1 MDILWSPCCPA
12 AIPLR
17 EKVTMVHL
25 PRRRPAALAAG
36 IAVTALALAA
46 CSSGTSDGSSDSS
59 TGGGGGTGS
68 LIIGTTDKITT
79 IDPAGSYDNG
89 SFAVM
94 NQVFPFLM
102 NTPFGSPDVEPD
114 IATKAEFTSPTDYTV
129 TLKPGLKFANGHDLT
144 SSDVKFTFDRQL
156 AIGASGADDGN
167 GPSSLLY
174 NLDSVDAPDD
184 TTVVFHLKSANDQI
198 FPQILSSPAGPIVDE
213 EVFAADA
220 LTPDA
225 DIVAANAFAGPY
237 VITSYDQNNLISYQA
252 NPDYQGLLGA
262 PKTANV
268 DVKYYAEESNLK
280 LDVQQG
286 NIDVAYRSL
295 SATDIEDLRGDS
307 NVNVVD
313 GPGGEIRYI
322 VFNFDTMPYGA
333 KTAEADPAKAL
344 AVRQAAADLIDREL
358 IAKQVY
364 KDTFTPLYS
373 YVPAGLT
380 GANEALK
387 DLYGDGSGGPDKDK
401 AASTL
406 SDAGVATPVELHLQ
420 YNPDHYGS
428 GSADEYALVKDQL
441 EAGGLFKVDLQST
454 EWVQYSKDR
463 TTDVYP
469 AYQLG
474 WFPDYSDAD
483 NYLTPFFLIDNFLH
497 NHYENQAVND
507 MILKQATTADPTER
521 AALIGDI
528 QDAVAKDLST
538 LPLLQGAQ
546 VAVTGKDVSGASDT
560 LDASFKFRY
569 GALSKG

>member
-1 MDILWSPCCPA
+1 
-12 AIPLR
+12 
-17 EKVTMVHL
+17 MVHL
-25 PRRRPAALAAG
+25 PRRRHAALTAG
-36 IAVTALALAA
+36 LAVTALTLAA
-46 CSSGTSDGSSDSS
+46 CSGGTSDNASGSSTD
-59 TGGGGGTGS
+59 GGGGGGASS
-68 LIIGTTDKITT
+68 LVIGTTDKITT

-102 NTPFGSPDVEPD
+102 NTPYGSPDVEPD

-237 VITSYDQNNLISYQA
+237 VITSYDQNNLISYKA

-262 PKTANV
+262 PKTANI

-295 SATDIEDLRGDS
+295 SATDIEDLRKDS

-322 VFNFDTMPYGA
+322 VFNFDTMPFGA

-387 DLYGDGSGGPDKDK
+387 GLYGDGNGGPDAKK
-401 AASTL
+401 AATTL
-406 SDAGVATPVELHLQ
+406 SDAGVSTPVELHLQ

-441 EAGGLFKVDLQST
+441 ETDGLFKVDLQST

-497 NHYENQAVND
+497 NHYENQTVND

-521 AALIGDI
+521 ATLIGDI

-546 VAVTGKDVSGASDT
+546 VAVTGKDVKGASDT

>member
-1 MDILWSPCCPA
+1 M
-12 AIPLR
+12 
-17 EKVTMVHL
+17 THL

-36 IAVTALALAA
+36 IAVAALSLAA
-46 CSSGTSDGSSDSS
+46 CSSGGSDNGSTDGAS
-59 TGGGGGTGS
+59 GGGGNSGGS
-68 LIIGTTDKITT
+68 IIIGTTDKITT
-79 IDPAGSYDNG
+79 LDPAGSYDNG

-102 NTPFGSPDVEPD
+102 NTPYGSPDVQPD
-114 IATKAEFTSPTDYTV
+114 IAESATFTSPTDYTV
-129 TLKPGLKFANGHDLT
+129 TLKPDLKWANGHDLT
-144 SSDVKFTFDRQL
+144 SSDVKFSFDRQL

-174 NLDSVDAPDD
+174 NLDSVDAPDP
-184 TTVVFHLKSANDQI
+184 TTVVFHLKSPNDQV

-213 EVFAADA
+213 EVFSPDS
-220 LTPDA
+220 LTSDE
-225 DIVAANAFAGPY
+225 DIVAGKAFAGPY
-237 VITSYDQNNLISYQA
+237 VITSYDKNNLISYEA

-262 PKTANV
+262 PKTKNV

-280 LDVQQG
+280 LDIQQG

-307 NVNVVD
+307 NVDVVD

-344 AVRQAAADLIDREL
+344 AVRQAVADLVDRKEL
-358 IAKQVY
+358 STQVY
-364 KDTFTPLYS
+364 KGTYTPLYS

-380 GANEALK
+380 GATEALK
-387 DLYGDGSGGPDKDK
+387 SMYGDGNGGPDADK
-401 AASTL
+401 AKSTL
-406 SDAGVATPVELHLQ
+406 ADAGVSTPVELHLQ

-428 GSADEYALVKDQL
+428 GSADEYALIKDQL
-441 EAGGLFKVDLQST
+441 DSSGLFKVDLQST

-497 NHYENQAVND
+497 NHYANQAVND
-507 MILKQATTADPTER
+507 MILKQATTQDPQARTD
-521 AALIGDI
+521 LIKQI
-528 QDAVAKDLST
+528 QDAVAKDLPT
-538 LPLLQGAQ
+538 IPLLQGAQ
-546 VAVTGKDVSGASDT
+546 VAVVGKDISGAADT